1 MAEFYSRTNMPST
14 IPQPECSKIVPT
26 YGIEIDDD
34 GKVRVVETGK
44 TNLYEKIQASKEDTL
59 IYNILDRF
67 KAGDVTA
74 LQKNQ
79 GYYADLTEM
88 PKTLAEAQQS
98 LITAENYFNSLP
110 LDVRKEFNHSFS
122 EFLATA
128 SAGKLAER
136 SSYFKT
142 QEQAQDLVSQEVQQ
156 PVVPQQPVTNQT
168 QTTIQT
174 PQVMTGGTTN
184 E

>member
-1 MAEFYSRTNMPST
+1 MEFYSRINKPTT
-14 IPQPECSKIVPT
+14 IAQPKCEKIVPT
-26 YGIEIDDD
+26 YGIDIDDD

-44 TNLYEKIQASKEDTL
+44 TNLYAKIQASKDDTL

-67 KAGDVTA
+67 TAGDVSV
-74 LQKNQ
+74 LQKHQ
-79 GYYADLTEM
+79 GYYADLTDM

-122 EFLATA
+122 EFLASA

-136 SSYFKT
+136 HSYFKS
-142 QEQAQDLVSQEVQQ
+142 QEQAVDLVNQSTVQQ
-156 PVVPQQPVTNQT
+156 PVVDNK
-168 QTTIQT
+168 TTIQS
-174 PQVMTGGTTN
+174 PQVTTGGTTN

>member
-1 MAEFYSRTNMPST
+1 MEFFSRTNKPAT
-14 IPQPECSKIVPT
+14 IAQPKCEKIVPT
-26 YGIEIDDD
+26 YGKEIDKD
-34 GKVRVVETGK
+34 GKVHIVETGK
-44 TNLYEKIQASKEDTL
+44 TNLYEKIQACKDDTL

-67 KAGDVTA
+67 VAGDVSV

-79 GYYADLTEM
+79 GVYADITEM

-110 LDVRKEFNHSFS
+110 LDVRAEFNHSFS
-122 EFLATA
+122 EFLASA

-136 SSYFKT
+136 HSYFKT
-142 QEQAQDLVSQEVQQ
+142 QEQAADLVNQSTVQQ
-156 PVVPQQPVTNQT
+156 PASAGDSQI
-168 QTTIQT
+168 TIKT
-174 PQVMTGGTTN
+174 PQVTTPTPTGGAD

>member
-1 MAEFYSRTNMPST
+1 MAEFYSRTNMPAT
-14 IPQPECSKIVPT
+14 ISQPECPKIVPT
-26 YGIEIDDD
+26 YGKVIDDD
-34 GKVRVVETGK
+34 GKVKVVETGK

-156 PVVPQQPVTNQT
+156 PLVPQQPVTNQT

-174 PQVMTGGTTN
+174 PQVTTGGTTN